1 MMKSTLVISPL
12 AVLTLAGLAFADA
25 PPSRLVEME
34 IVDTPKQGAAHTSHF
49 AMAVVEDRGWF
60 SSNVSDGSSN
70 VHVTARLDRDRSAN
84 VVLNVE
90 VARHGANDLDVHAAK
105 VVAATPARNLMG
117 RVERDTGVS
126 ELFVTVR

>member
-1 MMKSTLVISPL
+1 MMKSTLVIPPL

-25 PPSRLVEME
+25 QPSRLVEME
-34 IVDTPKQGAAHTSHF
+34 IVDTPKQGAVHTSHF

-60 SSNVSDGSSN
+60 STNTSDGASN
-70 VHVTARLDRDRSAN
+70 VHATARIDRDRSAN

-90 VARHGANDLDVHAAK
+90 VERRGSGDLDVHAAK
-105 VVAATPARNLMG
+105 VVTATASRSLMG